1 MHVRT
6 VLWVLLCT
14 CAASP
19 QEFGY
24 GDGTYEDSQPLN
36 CSTTESIRGGRVTY
50 SQGGLEGSVLTYHCG
65 PGRYPFPASQRLCGA
80 DGDWSPMRL
89 SGGRRV
95 HRVTCRD
102 VLCPAQLQLDH
113 GDLWPRD
120 QWSRVGATQSFSCQ
134 DGFTLHGSAQRNCTL
149 SGEWTGR
156 APACVDQADDCSDP
170 GIPPGAL
177 RSAGRFRTGEKLTYR
192 CQAGLDLLGSAE
204 RVCLENREWSG
215 ATPRCQGANTFDS
228 PSVVAAA
235 LAGSLAGVM
244 DVISADSK
252 KDATGSFARTF
263 HVAEGSRMNVYIL
276 LDTSGSINKQDLEL
290 SRSATIALIRKLDS
304 YEVQLKF
311 HVLSFASETRDIVDI
326 AQTERS
332 GSVDAVI
339 RSLERFDYLSHGQKT
354 GTNLH
359 AALNRVA
366 EVISFLKQNGA
377 TNHFN
382 ETQNI
387 IVIET
392 DGYSNTGR
400 KPQLALNQI
409 RNLLGYSAASR
420 DHTDETM
427 LGVNIKFNALYQLYC
442 VFYISAALLMLK
454 KHHSLDVYVF
464 GIGNQVNKGEL
475 NSLASQKRGENH
487 FFVMKD
493 FQTLGQL
500 FNSIISDQSV
510 TMCGV
515 ARERE
520 DMEKTSHTRPWHVTL
535 TTASKASPC
544 VGSIVSPNWVL
555 TAAHCFNRL
564 SAGGPQQL
572 HVQHGDG
579 AVAAQKVFVHPSYN
593 VRALEHR
600 NVSEFYDYDVA
611 LVRLAKSVRLSW
623 KARPICLPCTV
634 PADRAMKR
642 INSTCRQH
650 RKELLPHKETAA
662 FFIHKN
668 DARQQTHVHTESQR
682 PGCVEKARQTLREP
696 TDVTLDEYIPD
707 RFLCSGGSS
716 GYQDAISC
724 RGDSGGSLFLQKR
737 NRYFQLGVLSWGT
750 TNVCGSPGVRGY
762 SSLRPPPDARD
773 FHIDLF
779 EVMPWLKQLLGG
791 EVQFLP
797 DVE

>member
-1 MHVRT
+1 MYVWT
-6 VLWVLLCT
+6 VLWILLFASE
-14 CAASP
+14 AAL
-19 QEFGY
+19 QEYDY
-24 GDGTYEDSQPLN
+24 GDETYEDPRPLN
-36 CSTTESIRGGRVTY
+36 CSTTESIKGGHVTY

-65 PGRYPFPASQRLCGA
+65 VGRYPFPVSQRLCGA
-80 DGDWSPMRL
+80 DGDWSLVRFTD
-89 SGGRRV
+89 GRRV
-95 HRVTCRD
+95 HRVTCKD

-113 GDLWPRD
+113 GDLFPRD

-134 DGFTLHGSAQRNCTL
+134 DGFTLHGSAQRNCTV
-149 SGEWTGR
+149 SGEWTGS
-156 APACVDQADDCSDP
+156 APACVDHADDCSDP

-177 RSAGRFRTGEKLTYR
+177 RLAGRFHAGEKVTYR

-215 ATPRCQGANTFDS
+215 STPRCQGANSFDS

-244 DVISADSK
+244 DVMSPDSK
-252 KDATGSFARTF
+252 KKDVTGSFARTF
-263 HVAEGSRMNVYIL
+263 RVAEGSRMNVYIL
-276 LDTSGSINKQDLEL
+276 LDTSGSIKKQDFEL

-326 AQTERS
+326 MEPES
-332 GSVDAVI
+332 GNADHVVW
-339 RSLERFDYLSHGQKT
+339 SLEQFDHLSHGRKT

-359 AALNRVA
+359 AALHRVA
-366 EVISFLKQNGA
+366 EVISFLKQNSAG
-377 TNHFN
+377 NHFN

-392 DGYSNTGR
+392 DGNSNTGR
-400 KPQLALNQI
+400 KPQIALNQI

-427 LGVNIKFNALYQLYC
+427 L
-442 VFYISAALLMLK
+442 
-454 KHHSLDVYVF
+454 DVYVF
-464 GIGNQVNKGEL
+464 GIGDQVNKAQL
-475 NSLASQKRGENH
+475 NSIASKKQGENH
-487 FFVMKD
+487 FFVVKD
-493 FQTLGQL
+493 FQTLGVV
-500 FNSIISDQSV
+500 FNKIISDHSV

-515 ARERE
+515 AQERE
-520 DMEKTSHTRPWHVTL
+520 DDMRTYTRPWHVTL
-535 TTASKASPC
+535 ERSSKAALC

-555 TAAHCFNRL
+555 TAAHCFNGL
-564 SAGGPQQL
+564 SAGDLQQL
-572 HVQHGDG
+572 HVSHGDG
-579 AVAAQKVFVHPSYN
+579 EAVSQKVFIHPEYN

-611 LVRLAKSVRLSW
+611 LVQLDRSVPLSW
-623 KARPICLPCTV
+623 RVRPICLPCTV

-642 INSTCRQH
+642 VNSTCQQH
-650 RKELLPHKETAA
+650 RKELLPREETAA

-682 PGCVEKARQTLREP
+682 PGCVEKARRTLREP
-696 TDVTLDEYIPD
+696 TDVTLEEYIPD

-724 RGDSGGSLFLQKR
+724 KGDSGGSLFLQKR
-737 NRYFQLGVLSWGT
+737 NRYFQVGVLSWGT
-750 TNVCGSPGVRGY
+750 TNVCDSPGRRAH

-779 EVMPWLKQLLGG
+779 AVMPWLKQRLGG

-797 DVE
+797 DVD